1 VTEQRVQRRLA
12 AILAADVVGYSALM
26 ERAEEATYAEFE
38 RLKRE
43 VIEPSL
49 SRNEGRLIKTT
60 GDGALAEF
68 SSPSAAVRCAVEIQ
82 ESIASGRS
90 SLKLRIGVNLG
101 EVIVG
106 ADGDLF
112 GDGINIAVR
121 LEGAAD
127 PGGILMSEKV
137 YSEVEGKL
145 DFGLEERGE
154 QQLKNIAKPVR
165 AYAVRAG
172 AHRAPTDR
180 LSWLPPLPNKPSI
193 AVLPFENMSGDPEQE
208 YFADGSVEEIITAL
222 SRFKSFFVI
231 ARNSSFT
238 FKGRAVD
245 IKEVG
250 RRLGVRY
257 VLEGSVRKASGKVRI
272 TAQLI
277 DATTGTHLWSDRF
290 EGDLENIF
298 ELQDQVASGVVG
310 AIDPKLLEAEIARVK
325 RKAPANYDAY
335 DCFLRASALIHQW
348 NTDGR
353 EEALRLFYKAIEL
366 DPDYGQAYAFA
377 SQCYCWR
384 KVDGLATDPDN
395 ERRETERLA
404 REAIRLGR
412 DDGFSLSLGGHSLAM
427 VVGELNEG
435 AALIE
440 RALTLNPNLAI
451 SWHLG
456 GWVRL
461 WLNQPDAAINHFAR
475 AMRLSPLDVGF
486 HGAETGTA
494 FAHLRAR
501 RYEEASLWAEQALR
515 DQPRS
520 ADAAQAVALSSAL
533 VGDLEKAKEAIR
545 RLLEIAPNRR
555 ISTALISKNLSPKAK
570 ARFIEILR
578 EAGMPD

>member
-1 VTEQRVQRRLA
+1 MQ
-12 AILAADVVGYSALM
+12 
-26 ERAEEATYAEFE
+26 RAEEATYAEFE

-49 SRNEGRLIKTT
+49 SRHDGRLIKTT

-68 SSPSAAVRCAVEIQ
+68 ASPSAAVRCAVEIQ

-90 SLKLRIGVNLG
+90 SLKLRIGINIG
-101 EVIVG
+101 EVIVA

-145 DFGLEERGE
+145 DFGLEDRGE
-154 QQLKNIAKPVR
+154 QQLKNISKPVR
-165 AYAVRAG
+165 AYAVHAG

-208 YFADGSVEEIITAL
+208 YFADGMVEEIITAL

-272 TAQLI
+272 TVQLI
-277 DATTGTHLWSDRF
+277 DASSGIHLWSDRF
-290 EGDLENIF
+290 EGELENIF

-310 AIDPKLLEAEIARVK
+310 AIDPKLLEAEMARVK
-325 RKAPANYDAY
+325 RKVPANYDAY
-335 DCFLRASALIHQW
+335 DCFLRAWALIHQW
-348 NTDGR
+348 TAKGR
-353 EEALRLFYKAIEL
+353 EEALRLFYRAIEL
-366 DPDYGQAYAFA
+366 DPDYGQAYAVA
-377 SQCYCWR
+377 TMCYGWR

-395 ERRETERLA
+395 ERCETERLA

-412 DDGFSLSLGGHSLAM
+412 DDAFSLCHAGLALAQ

-440 RALTLNPNLAI
+440 RALALNPNLAG
-451 SWHLG
+451 SWNMG

-461 WLNQPDAAINHFAR
+461 WLNQPDSAIDHFAR
-475 AMRLSPLDVGF
+475 AMRLSPLDFGF
-486 HGAETGTA
+486 HAAETGTA
-494 FAHLRAR
+494 FAHIRAG
-501 RYEEASLWAEQALR
+501 RYEEASLWAERALR
-515 DQPRS
+515 GLPKS

-555 ISTALISKNLSPKAK
+555 ISTALISRNLSPKAK
-570 ARFIEILR
+570 ARFVDILR

>member
-1 VTEQRVQRRLA
+1 MTEQRVQRRLA

-26 ERAEEATYAEFE
+26 QRAEEATYAEFE

-68 SSPSAAVRCAVEIQ
+68 ASPSAAVRCAVEIQ

-145 DFGLEERGE
+145 NFGLEDRGE

-208 YFADGSVEEIITAL
+208 YFADGMVEEIITAL

-277 DATTGTHLWSDRF
+277 DATTGIHLWSDRF

-348 NTDGR
+348 NTEGR

-377 SQCYCWR
+377 TQCYCWR

-412 DDGFSLSLGGHSLAM
+412 DDGFSLSLAGHSLAM

-440 RALTLNPNLAI
+440 RALTLNPNLAV
-451 SWHLG
+451 SWNLG

-461 WLNQPDAAINHFAR
+461 WLNQPDAAIDHFAR

-486 HGAETGTA
+486 HSAETGTA

-545 RLLEIAPNRR
+545 RLVEIAPNRR
-555 ISTALISKNLSPKAK
+555 ISSALISKNLSPKAK
-570 ARFIEILR
+570 ARFIDILR